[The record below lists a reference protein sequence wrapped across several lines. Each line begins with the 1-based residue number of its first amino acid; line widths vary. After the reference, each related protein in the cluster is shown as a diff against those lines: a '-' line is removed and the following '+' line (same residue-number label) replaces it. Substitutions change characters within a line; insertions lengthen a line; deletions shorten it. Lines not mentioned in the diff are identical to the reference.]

1 MINLMNLKRK
11 NKRAVSPIISTVL
24 LITICIV
31 LALIILLW
39 SKGFIKEA
47 IEKEIAGETKNID
60 KACSEIYITPIINT
74 ETQSFG
80 FTNSGN
86 VPIYAFN
93 LKLSSNGNSEITK
106 IGSVDGGLVNPGF
119 STIIKNAETNN
130 FYDYTAYEEIKIIP
144 ILLGK
149 SKSGGIQ
156 EYQCPEKD
164 SLIIN

>member
-1 MINLMNLKRK
+1 MIDMKKK
-11 NKRAVSPIISTVL
+11 NKKAVSPIVSTVL

-39 SKGFIKEA
+39 SKGFIKET

-106 IGSVDGGLVNPGF
+106 ISSVDGGLVNPGF
-119 STIIKNAETNN
+119 STIIKDAAGNA
-130 FYDYTAYEEIKIIP
+130 YDYDIYEEIKIIP

-156 EYQCPEKD
+156 EYQCSEKD
-164 SLIIN
+164 SLIIKTI